1 MNALLNAHTKRG
13 CDSPPHI
20 GFASNVSPEAQSSQT
35 GVSSEYVQQEG
46 YNWFVLRATYNRV
59 NAAVEKA
66 KKNDIKTYVPMHY
79 VLKVIAGKKKRIPAS
94 SSQLSFYIRHKGTIR
109 QFCEKD
115 S

>member
-66 KKNDIKTYVPMHY
+66 KKNDIKTFLHLVNESGHSSYMY
-79 VLKVIAGKKKRIPAS
+79 LQNVLIP
-94 SSQLSFYIRHKGTIR
+94 G
-109 QFCEKD
+109 D
-115 S
+115 SHNQAITWN

>member
-66 KKNDIKTYVPMHY
+66 KKNDMEKPRDFDPFGQTGFAHLWLQYDCPFK
-79 VLKVIAGKKKRIPAS
+79 VLVLGVNFILP
-94 SSQLSFYIRHKGTIR
+94 F
-109 QFCEKD
+109 
-115 S
+115 